1 MLVKEN
7 ESLACIHA
15 GSVVTFTPEPIMLTC
30 PEGLSTCPQ
39 ASIPTLLSLRVF
51 SNTTACES
59 LPNWHTKSTAPLE
72 SLAAAGVTDYAASI
86 FATQP
91 EEQAN
96 TRVLLTEHI
105 QH

>member
-1 MLVKEN
+1 MFDREGVEHPGDLALV
-7 ESLACIHA
+7 
-15 GSVVTFTPEPIMLTC
+15 GSAAQV
-30 PEGLSTCPQ
+30 SDQ
-39 ASIPTLLSLRVF
+39 
-51 SNTTACES
+51 
-59 LPNWHTKSTAPLE
+59 LE